1 MNKLTKE
8 NRKEL
13 DLARD
18 TLQQAE
24 ADVEAAVDEYNAALA
39 LAWTEVEA
47 ALEKLYE
54 ARSDASST
62 ISAFVQQMEDYASER
77 SERWQEGEAG
87 QTYETWKNSF
97 EEVTMDLEADHVE
110 IPVPLDVGDL
120 LGGYE
125 AMSGLSD
132 SPE

>member
-24 ADVEAAVDEYNAALA
+24 ADVAAAVEEYNAALA
-39 LAWTEVEA
+39 LAWTEVEV

-54 ARSDASST
+54 ARGDASSV
-62 ISAFVQQMEDYASER
+62 ISSFVQQMEDYASER

-87 QTYETWKNSF
+87 QSYEAWKNSF
-97 EEVTMDLEADHVE
+97 EEITMDLEADPVE
-110 IPVPLDVGDL
+110 VPTPLDVGDWL
-120 LGGYE
+120 EGYE